1 MPWIDSSS
9 LHGREPETPYRYPA
23 WWHVT
28 LAVLLALAFQASS
41 LSLLR
46 WKDVPPSAV
55 LLVVVW
61 YSARLGPQRAAFLGL
76 IAGLCEDLLSGTTGA
91 SWMLATLAAAVL
103 TALLAQ
109 RFFSNSPLLYS
120 ALAFV
125 ATFVRN
131 AIFWAV
137 MQATGSPFAWSAL
150 HFHDA
155 IEQAILDSLLLG
167 LFAWW
172 YRSRHRDNS

>member
-28 LAVLLALAFQASS
+28 LALLLALALQASV
-41 LSLLR
+41 LSRLR
-46 WKDVPPSAV
+46 WNDVPPSAV
-55 LLVVVW
+55 LLIVVW
-61 YSARLGPQRAAFLGL
+61 YSVRLGPQRAAILGL
-76 IAGLCEDLLSGTTGA
+76 LAGLCEDLLSGTTGG
-91 SWMLATLAAAVL
+91 SWTIATLAAAL
-103 TALLAQ
+103 LAALLSQ
-109 RFFSNSPLLYS
+109 SFFSDSPLLYA

-131 AIFWAV
+131 AVFWAL
-137 MQATGSPFAWSAL
+137 MQLTGSPFAWSTL
-150 HFHDA
+150 HYHDA
-155 IEQAILDSLLLG
+155 IRQAILDAIFLG

-172 YRSRHRDNS
+172 YRARHRDIA

>member
-1 MPWIDSSS
+1 MHWIDSSS

-23 WWHVT
+23 WWHIT
-28 LAVLLALAFQASS
+28 LALVLALVLQASI
-41 LSLLR
+41 LSRLR
-46 WKDVPPSAV
+46 WGAVPPSAV

-61 YSARLGPQRAAFLGL
+61 YSVRLGPQRAAFLGL
-76 IAGLCEDLLSGTTGA
+76 IAGLCEDLLSGTTGG

-103 TALLAQ
+103 TAILSQ
-109 RFFSNSPLLYS
+109 RFFSNSPLLYA

-131 AIFWAV
+131 AVFWTV
-137 MQATGSPFAWSAL
+137 MQATGSPFAWSTL

-155 IEQAILDSLLLG
+155 IRQAILDSLVLG

-172 YRSRHRDNS
+172 YRARHRDSA